1 MYQPETYGIAL
12 LFMLGSMLCWGSWA
26 NTMKLTPG
34 FPFQLFYWDYVAGL
48 LLGSIIWGFSL
59 GSHGA
64 GTPSFL
70 QSLSQGDARH
80 IGFAVLGGVIFNIA
94 NLLLVA
100 AIEIAGL
107 AVAFPV
113 GIGLALV
120 IGVLLN
126 YILAPQ
132 GNPLLLFGGLIFV
145 VLAIVVDAMAYQR
158 RELVRKAVGKKGVQI
173 SLVAGVLMGL
183 FYPFVAKAGSGPSSL
198 SPYSVTFCFALG
210 VLICAIPSNLYLMRK
225 PLTEEHAVQMQQYVA
240 ARPSFHVWGV
250 LGGFIWC
257 TGAMLSFVASNAHLV
272 GPAVSYAIGQGA
284 TLISAIWG
292 VFVWKEFSDA
302 PVGARRLLPLM
313 FLFFIVGLTAIA
325 VAPLFSR

>member
-1 MYQPETYGIAL
+1 
-12 LFMLGSMLCWGSWA
+12 ML
-26 NTMKLTPG
+26 
-34 FPFQLFYWDYVAGL
+34 
-48 LLGSIIWGFSL
+48 SIS
-59 GSHGA
+59 
-64 GTPSFL
+64 
-70 QSLSQGDARH
+70 
-80 IGFAVLGGVIFNIA
+80 A

-132 GNPLLLFGGLIFV
+132 GNPLLLFGGLVFV

-198 SPYSVTFCFALG
+198 RPYSVTFCFALG

-225 PLTEEHAVQMQQYVA
+225 PLTDESAVPMNQYVG
-240 ARPSFHVWGV
+240 S
-250 LGGFIWC
+250 GGWI
-257 TGAMLSFVASNAHLV
+257 HLV
-272 GPAVSYAIGQGA
+272 HGCDAQLCGIECAPGRTGSFLRDRSGRNVDLSYLG
-284 TLISAIWG
+284 SFCVEG
-292 VFVWKEFSDA
+292 V
-302 PVGARRLLPLM
+302 
-313 FLFFIVGLTAIA
+313 
-325 VAPLFSR
+325 

>member
-12 LFMLGSMLCWGSWA
+12 FFMLGSMLCWGSWA

-48 LLGSIIWGFSL
+48 LIGSVVWGFSL

-64 GTPSFL
+64 GAPSFL
-70 QSLSQGDARH
+70 QSLSQADARPCRL
-80 IGFAVLGGVIFNIA
+80 AVLGGAIFNVA

-158 RELVRKAVGKKGVQI
+158 RELVRKAIGKEVCRSALSQACSWAFSIPLSQRLGPGPLA
-173 SLVAGVLMGL
+173 LV
-183 FYPFVAKAGSGPSSL
+183 
-198 SPYSVTFCFALG
+198 
-210 VLICAIPSNLYLMRK
+210 
-225 PLTEEHAVQMQQYVA
+225 LT
-240 ARPSFHVWGV
+240 R
-250 LGGFIWC
+250 
-257 TGAMLSFVASNAHLV
+257 
-272 GPAVSYAIGQGA
+272 
-284 TLISAIWG
+284 
-292 VFVWKEFSDA
+292 
-302 PVGARRLLPLM
+302 
-313 FLFFIVGLTAIA
+313 
-325 VAPLFSR
+325 

>member
-12 LFMLGSMLCWGSWA
+12 FFMLGSMLCWGSWA

-48 LLGSIIWGFSL
+48 CLGSVVWGLTL
-59 GSHGA
+59 GSYGSSA
-64 GTPSFL
+64 PSFL
-70 QSLSQGDARH
+70 QSLSQADAKH
-80 IGFAVLGGVIFNIA
+80 LVFAVLGGVIFNIA

-132 GNPLLLFGGLIFV
+132 GNPLLLFGGLILV

-158 RELVRKAVGKKGVQI
+158 REVVRKAVGKKGVQI

-183 FYPFVAKAGSGPSSL
+183 FYPFVAKAGSDPTGL
-198 SPYSVTFCFALG
+198 GPYSVTFCFAVG
-210 VLICAIPSNLYLMRK
+210 VLLCAIPSNLYLMRK
-225 PLTEEHAVQMQQYVA
+225 PLTGDGAVPMAQYVA
-240 ARPSFHVWGV
+240 ARPAFHLWGV
-250 LGGFIWC
+250 VGGFIWC
-257 TGAMLSFVASNAHLV
+257 TGAMLSFVASHAHLV

-302 PVGARRLLPLM
+302 PEDARKLLPWM

>member
-1 MYQPETYGIAL
+1 M
-12 LFMLGSMLCWGSWA
+12 
-26 NTMKLTPG
+26 
-34 FPFQLFYWDYVAGL
+34 
-48 LLGSIIWGFSL
+48 
-59 GSHGA
+59 
-64 GTPSFL
+64 
-70 QSLSQGDARH
+70 
-80 IGFAVLGGVIFNIA
+80 
-94 NLLLVA
+94 LLVA

-126 YILAPQ
+126 YFLAPQ

-183 FYPFVAKAGSGPSSL
+183 FYPFVAKAGSGPASL

-210 VLICAIPSNLYLMRK
+210 VLVCAIPSNMYLMRNRS
-225 PLTEEHAVQMQQYVA
+225 PGNAPYQWRTIWPRVRCFTCGESSADLSGAP
-240 ARPSFHVWGV
+240 ARC
-250 LGGFIWC
+250 L
-257 TGAMLSFVASNAHLV
+257 ASSHRMRTSWARLF
-272 GPAVSYAIGQGA
+272 PMR
-284 TLISAIWG
+284 W
-292 VFVWKEFSDA
+292 
-302 PVGARRLLPLM
+302 ARRNLDLGHLGSLCVEGIQRRSCGGPKIASVDVSILYC
-313 FLFFIVGLTAIA
+313 GLTAIA

>member
-12 LFMLGSMLCWGSWA
+12 FFMLGSMLCWGSWA

-48 LLGSIIWGFSL
+48 VLGSIAWGFSL
-59 GSHGA
+59 GSYGSS
-64 GTPSFL
+64 TPSFL
-70 QSLSQGDARH
+70 QSLSQADALH
-80 IGFAVLGGVIFNIA
+80 ITFAVLGGVIFNIA

-132 GNPLLLFGGLIFV
+132 GNPLLLFGGLLFV

-183 FYPFVAKAGSGPSSL
+183 FYPFVAKAGSGP
-198 SPYSVTFCFALG
+198 PAL
-210 VLICAIPSNLYLMRK
+210 
-225 PLTEEHAVQMQQYVA
+225 
-240 ARPSFHVWGV
+240 
-250 LGGFIWC
+250 
-257 TGAMLSFVASNAHLV
+257 
-272 GPAVSYAIGQGA
+272 
-284 TLISAIWG
+284 
-292 VFVWKEFSDA
+292 A
-302 PVGARRLLPLM
+302 PTP
-313 FLFFIVGLTAIA
+313 
-325 VAPLFSR
+325 